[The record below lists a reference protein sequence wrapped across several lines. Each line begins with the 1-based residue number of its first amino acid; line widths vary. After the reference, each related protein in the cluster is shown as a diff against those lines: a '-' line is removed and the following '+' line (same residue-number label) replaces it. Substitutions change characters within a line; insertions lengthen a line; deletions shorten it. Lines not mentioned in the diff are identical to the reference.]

1 MKAPTMSKFS
11 KPKTAG
17 GTVTEADIER
27 VIQGADAVDDR
38 RAAPAPAPAT
48 PESDEVRFTM
58 TLAGDMASRVD
69 RARKA
74 AGGLTRLSWIR
85 VAVAEKLARDGV

>member
-1 MKAPTMSKFS
+1 MSKFS
-11 KPKTAG
+11 KPKPAAA
-17 GTVTEADIER
+17 VTEADIDR
-27 VIQGADAVDDR
+27 VIEGADAVDDR
-38 RAAPAPAPAT
+38 RTEKKPTAEP
-48 PESDEVRFTM
+48 DQGEVRFTM

-85 VAVAEKLARDGV
+85 LAVAEKLTRDGV

>member
-1 MKAPTMSKFS
+1 MSKFS
-11 KPKTAG
+11 KPKPASTAA
-17 GTVTEADIER
+17 VTEADIER

-38 RAAPAPAPAT
+38 RAAPAPAA
-48 PESDEVRFTM
+48 PEPQEVRFAM